1 MAHTPTSQ
9 QAATTTG
16 AGSTQ
21 PNTDSPARNA
31 DATTMPAANNQ
42 PNAIEIAIYHRLSKV
57 IDPELGRS
65 ITDLGMIAAIE
76 ATPHSTL
83 PLTFDVTVHVE
94 LTVAGCPLSKTIT
107 NQINGAVASYPDA
120 TLIPHIEVTAMSQD
134 KLANLVAQL
143 KAERRQNP
151 FTKPGVHTR
160 IFAIASGKGG
170 VGKSSVT
177 ANLAATF
184 AALGYDTA
192 AIDADIYGFSL
203 PRLFGVHTQPT
214 NLNGML
220 MPVVSWGVKLMSI
233 GMFAGSE
240 RAILWRGPRLQR
252 SLEQFLSDVWWG
264 SPDVLLLDMAP
275 GTGDMAISVAQT
287 LPNAELVV
295 VTTPQP
301 SASEIAVRSG
311 LVALQ
316 VPMTVR
322 GVVEN
327 MSYFEHNGERLEIF
341 GHGGGQRV
349 SEQLT
354 HALGYDVP
362 LLAELPLEPQIRE
375 IDDSGRPAVLT
386 PSGELADTPLAAQ
399 FTKLAQ
405 SLMDNAK

>member
-1 MAHTPTSQ
+1 ME
-9 QAATTTG
+9 
-16 AGSTQ
+16 
-21 PNTDSPARNA
+21 RIEA
-31 DATTMPAANNQ
+31 D
-42 PNAIEIAIYHRLSKV
+42 IYDRLSKV

-65 ITDLGMIAAIE
+65 VTELGMIPAIE
-76 ATPHSTL
+76 VSPVSDGVY
-83 PLTFDVTVHVE
+83 DVTVHVE
-94 LTVAGCPLSKTIT
+94 LTVEGCPLSDAIT
-107 NQINGAVASYPDA
+107 HRINAAVASYPDA
-120 TLIPHIEVTAMSQD
+120 DLIPHIEVSTMDDD
-134 KLANLVAQL
+134 KLAELVNRL

-151 FTKPGVHTR
+151 FTKPDSKTR

-203 PRLFGVHTQPT
+203 PGLFGVHSQPT

-220 MPVVSWGVKLMSI
+220 MPVTAWGVKLISI
-233 GMFAGSE
+233 GMFAGAD

-264 SPDVLLLDMAP
+264 EPDVLLLDLAP

-301 SASEIAVRSG
+301 SASDVAVRSG

-316 VPMTVR
+316 VPMKVR
-322 GVVEN
+322 GVV
-327 MSYFEHNGERLEIF
+327 
-341 GHGGGQRV
+341 
-349 SEQLT
+349 
-354 HALGYDVP
+354 
-362 LLAELPLEPQIRE
+362 
-375 IDDSGRPAVLT
+375 
-386 PSGELADTPLAAQ
+386 
-399 FTKLAQ
+399 
-405 SLMDNAK
+405 

>member
-1 MAHTPTSQ
+1 MAVQDESRH
-9 QAATTTG
+9 
-16 AGSTQ
+16 
-21 PNTDSPARNA
+21 
-31 DATTMPAANNQ
+31 
-42 PNAIEIAIYHRLSKV
+42 IEAELYDRLSKV

-65 ITDLGMIAAIE
+65 ITDLGMIAAITSCPVE
-76 ATPHSTL
+76 GGGA
-83 PLTFDVTVHVE
+83 FDVTIDVE
-94 LTVAGCPLSKTIT
+94 LTVKGCPLSQTIT
-107 NQINGAVASYPDA
+107 NQINGAVRSYPDA
-120 TLIPHIEVTAMSQD
+120 ELHPHIELSTMSSD
-134 KLANLVAQL
+134 KLSTLVAEL

-151 FTKPGVHTR
+151 FTKTGTKTR

-220 MPVVSWGVKLMSI
+220 MPVTAWGVKMISI

-252 SLEQFLSDVWWG
+252 SLEQFLADVWWG
-264 SPDVLLLDMAP
+264 SPDVLLLDLAP
-275 GTGDMAISVAQT
+275 GTGDMAISVAQA

-295 VTTPQP
+295 VTTPQL
-301 SASEIAVRSG
+301 SASEVAVRSG

-327 MSYFEHNGERLEIF
+327 MSYYDHEGERLRIF
-341 GHGGGQRV
+341 GEGGGERV

-354 HALGYDVP
+354 DALGVPVP
-362 LLAELPLEPQIRE
+362 LLAQLPLQTDIRE
-375 IDDSGRPAVLT
+375 IGESGRPAVLNDLGALD
-386 PSGELADTPLAAQ
+386 STPLAGEFKA
-399 FTKLAQ
+399 LAGRLLQ
-405 SLMDNAK
+405 R